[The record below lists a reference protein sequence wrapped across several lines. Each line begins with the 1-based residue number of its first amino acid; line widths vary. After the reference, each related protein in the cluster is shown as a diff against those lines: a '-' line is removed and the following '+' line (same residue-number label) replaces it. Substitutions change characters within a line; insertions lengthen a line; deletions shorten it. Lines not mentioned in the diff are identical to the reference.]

1 MKLYYFEADCGCG
14 IRRAKS
20 KDSAYKSIQREVGTM
35 NNIDIV
41 QEATEEN
48 IAWVKS
54 MGGYVPNS
62 MPVA

>member
-1 MKLYYFEADCGCG
+1 
-14 IRRAKS
+14 
-20 KDSAYKSIQREVGTM
+20 M